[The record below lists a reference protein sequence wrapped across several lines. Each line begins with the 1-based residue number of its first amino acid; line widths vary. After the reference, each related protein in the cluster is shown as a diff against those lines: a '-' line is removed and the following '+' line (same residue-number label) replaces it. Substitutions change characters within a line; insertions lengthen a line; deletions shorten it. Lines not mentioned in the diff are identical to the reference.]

1 MKDATT
7 GPEVG
12 QGVGKEVL
20 GDSASQILQVQNHLG
35 VLSNFEF

>member
-7 GPEVG
+7 VPEVG
-12 QGVGKEVL
+12 QGWVMRSLETL
-20 GDSASQILQVQNHLG
+20 ILQVQNPLG